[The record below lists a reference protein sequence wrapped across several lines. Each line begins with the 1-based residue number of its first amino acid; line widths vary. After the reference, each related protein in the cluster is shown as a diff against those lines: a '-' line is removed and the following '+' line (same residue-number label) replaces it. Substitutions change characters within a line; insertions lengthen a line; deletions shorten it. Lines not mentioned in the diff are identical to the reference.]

1 MENFIISVNKIEE
14 WQTVQ
19 DIAALDSIFV
29 KAKKS
34 ITGGNAAILQRKNP
48 DGNAFK
54 VDEISTLED
63 LETYKKQVYK
73 YL

>member
-1 MENFIISVNKIEE
+1 MEDFIISVNKIEE

-19 DIAALDSIFV
+19 DIASLDAVFI

-34 ITGGNAAILQRKNP
+34 ITGGNAAVLQRKNP
-48 DGNAFK
+48 DGKAFK

-63 LETYKKQVYK
+63 LENYKKQVYK